1 MARENKEATP
11 QQEVEELQNE
21 TPDKLDTKAQ
31 ENKEATSQQEVDEL
45 QNETPDKLDTK
56 AQEIFALY
64 PKCEKLFKTDDALYF
79 FERCD
84 AVNHSIGLKNKTIDE
99 ITRK

>member
-1 MARENKEATP
+1 MAKENKEETT
-11 QQEVEELQNE
+11 QQVVEELEKE
-21 TPDKLDTKAQ
+21 TTKKLDTKA
-31 ENKEATSQQEVDEL
+31 K
-45 QNETPDKLDTK
+45 
-56 AQEIFALY
+56 EIFALY

-84 AVNHSIGLKNKTIDE
+84 AVNHSNGLKNKTIDE